1 MNEQPATP
9 VPALEGAPGEGTS
22 GLASAPAKGPS
33 DAGPRTLAI
42 DIGGTGLKASV
53 LDDKGAMLVDRV
65 RVPTTYP
72 LAPQALIDA
81 LRTLVAPLPAYDRI
95 AAGFPGMVRGGR
107 VLSAPHFVTQDGP
120 GTRIVPLLVAAW
132 SGYDLAGA
140 LEKELGKPARV
151 ANDADLQGGAV
162 VKGEGLEVVITLG
175 TGLGTAVYHEGH
187 LAPHIELA
195 HHPFRKGETYDEQV
209 GDAARKR
216 VGKKKWNNRVQEA
229 VNNID
234 TLLLFDHLYVGGGN
248 TVHLDIDLG
257 PKATIVDNSAGITG
271 GIRLWDPAR
280 PAPGGES
287 LPGQRSVA
295 EEGTPPAPTAC

>member
-1 MNEQPATP
+1 
-9 VPALEGAPGEGTS
+9 LG
-22 GLASAPAKGPS
+22 GPS
-33 DAGPRTLAI
+33 GAGPRTLAI

-53 LDDKGAMLVDRV
+53 LDEKGTMLVDRV
-65 RVPTTYP
+65 RIPTTYP

-132 SGYDLAGA
+132 SGYDLAAA

-162 VKGEGLEVVITLG
+162 VTGEGLEVVITLG

-195 HHPFRKGETYDEQV
+195 HHPFRKGQTYDEQV

-216 VGKKKWNNRVQEA
+216 VGRKKWNKRVREA
-229 VNNID
+229 VSNID

-248 TVHLDIDLG
+248 TAYLDIDLG
-257 PKATIVDNSAGITG
+257 PKATIIDNSAGITG
-271 GIRLWDPAR
+271 GIRLWDPR
-280 PAPGGES
+280 KSGDVRG
-287 LPGQRSVA
+287 
-295 EEGTPPAPTAC
+295 

>member
-1 MNEQPATP
+1 MSEQPAGSSGSSATGP
-9 VPALEGAPGEGTS
+9 TTGSSGT
-22 GLASAPAKGPS
+22 GPT
-33 DAGPRTLAI
+33 TLAI

-53 LDDKGAMLVDRV
+53 LDARGTMLVDRV

-72 LAPQALIDA
+72 LVPQALIDA

-120 GTRIVPLLVAAW
+120 GTRVVPLLVADW
-132 SGYDLAGA
+132 SGYDLAAA

-175 TGLGTAVYHEGH
+175 TGLGTAIYHEGH

-195 HHPFRKGETYDEQV
+195 HHPFRKGQTYDEQI

-216 VGKKKWNNRVQEA
+216 VGKKKWNKRVREA
-229 VNNID
+229 VSNID
-234 TLLLFDHLYVGGGN
+234 TLLLFDHLYIGGGN

-280 PAPGGES
+280 PAPGGEA
-287 LPGQRSVA
+287 LPG
-295 EEGTPPAPTAC
+295 

>member
-9 VPALEGAPGEGTS
+9 TPAPEGAPGLSS
-22 GLASAPAKGPS
+22 GPVKGPS
-33 DAGPRTLAI
+33 NAGPRTLAI

-53 LDDKGAMLVDRV
+53 LDVMGAMLVDRV

-72 LAPQALIDA
+72 LAPQTLIDA

-107 VLSAPHFVTQDGP
+107 VVSAPHFVTQDGP
-120 GTRIVPLLVAAW
+120 GTRVVPLLVAAW
-132 SGYDLAGA
+132 SGYDLAAA

-175 TGLGTAVYHEGH
+175 TGLGTAIYHEGH

-195 HHPFRKGETYDEQV
+195 HHPFRKGQTYDEQI

-216 VGKKKWNNRVQEA
+216 VGKKKWNKRVREA
-229 VNNID
+229 VRNID

-271 GIRLWDPAR
+271 GLRLWEPATSGDVR
-280 PAPGGES
+280 G
-287 LPGQRSVA
+287 
-295 EEGTPPAPTAC
+295 

>member
-1 MNEQPATP
+1 MSDQPTELPTGP
-9 VPALEGAPGEGTS
+9 VKAPS
-22 GLASAPAKGPS
+22 G
-33 DAGPRTLAI
+33 AGPRTLAI

-65 RVPTTYP
+65 RIPTTYP

-132 SGYDLAGA
+132 SGYDLAAA
-140 LEKELGKPARV
+140 LEKEFGKPARV
-151 ANDADLQGGAV
+151 ANDADMQGGAV

-175 TGLGTAVYHEGH
+175 TGLGTAIYQDGH

-195 HHPFRKGETYDEQV
+195 HHPFRNGETYDEQV

-216 VGKKKWNNRVQEA
+216 VGKKKWNKRVREA

-234 TLLLFDHLYVGGGN
+234 ALLAFDHLYVGGGN
-248 TVHLDIDLG
+248 AGYVDIDLG

-271 GIRLWDPAR
+271 GLRLWDPVM
-280 PAPGGES
+280 PADHLGGS
-287 LPGQRSVA
+287 R
-295 EEGTPPAPTAC
+295 

>member
-1 MNEQPATP
+1 MIEHPEN
-9 VPALEGAPGEGTS
+9 
-22 GLASAPAKGPS
+22 
-33 DAGPRTLAI
+33 AGPRTLAI

-53 LDDKGAMLVDRV
+53 LDAKGNMLVDRV
-65 RVPTTYP
+65 RIPTVYP
-72 LAPQALIDA
+72 LSPQGLIDA

-107 VLSAPHFVTQDGP
+107 VISAPHFVTKDGP
-120 GTRIVPLLVAAW
+120 GTATVPLLEAAW

-151 ANDADLQGGAV
+151 TNDADLQGGAV

-195 HHPFRKGETYDEQV
+195 HHPFRKGQTYDEQV

-216 VGKKKWNNRVQEA
+216 IGKKKSNKRVQEA
-229 VNNID
+229 VRNID
-234 TLLLFDHLYVGGGN
+234 TLLIFDHLYVGGGN
-248 TVHLDIDLG
+248 AVHVDADLG
-257 PKATIVDNSAGITG
+257 PKVTIVDNSAGIIG
-271 GIRLWDPAR
+271 GLKLWDPE
-280 PAPGGES
+280 P
-287 LPGQRSVA
+287 VA
-295 EEGTPPAPTAC
+295 GV

>member
-9 VPALEGAPGEGTS
+9 TPALEVAPGLSS
-22 GLASAPAKGPS
+22 GPVEGPS
-33 DAGPRTLAI
+33 NSGPRTLAI

-65 RVPTTYP
+65 RIPTTYP
-72 LAPQALIDA
+72 LAPQAMIDA

-107 VLSAPHFVTQDGP
+107 VVSAPHFVTQDGP
-120 GTRIVPLLVAAW
+120 GTRVVPLLVADW
-132 SGYDLAGA
+132 SGYDLAAA

-175 TGLGTAVYHEGH
+175 TGLGTAIYHEGH

-195 HHPFRKGETYDEQV
+195 HHPFRKGQTYDEQI

-216 VGKKKWNNRVQEA
+216 VGKKKWNKRVREA
-229 VNNID
+229 VRNID

-271 GIRLWDPAR
+271 GLRLWEPTR
-280 PAPGGES
+280 PAPG
-287 LPGQRSVA
+287 
-295 EEGTPPAPTAC
+295 

>member
-9 VPALEGAPGEGTS
+9 TPAPEGAPGLSS
-22 GLASAPAKGPS
+22 GPVKGPS
-33 DAGPRTLAI
+33 NAGPRTLAI

-65 RVPTTYP
+65 RIPTTYP

-107 VLSAPHFVTQDGP
+107 VVSAPHFVTQDGP
-120 GTRIVPLLVAAW
+120 GTRVVPLLVAAW
-132 SGYDLAGA
+132 SGYDLASA

-175 TGLGTAVYHEGH
+175 TGLGTAVYHDGH
-187 LAPHIELA
+187 LTPHMNWLYEKSTGNSRQISLFEGMEYQVTD
-195 HHPFRKGETYDEQV
+195 PFAIDFAVQHISLWGNQPDTQFVV
-209 GDAARKR
+209 GLT
-216 VGKKKWNNRVQEA
+216 
-229 VNNID
+229 VN
-234 TLLLFDHLYVGGGN
+234 TGHLRR
-248 TVHLDIDLG
+248 H
-257 PKATIVDNSAGITG
+257 
-271 GIRLWDPAR
+271 
-280 PAPGGES
+280 
-287 LPGQRSVA
+287 
-295 EEGTPPAPTAC
+295 

>member
-1 MNEQPATP
+1 MTEQPEIT
-9 VPALEGAPGEGTS
+9 GQT
-22 GLASAPAKGPS
+22 
-33 DAGPRTLAI
+33 TLAI

-53 LDDKGAMLVDRV
+53 LDDRGAMLVARV

-72 LAPQALIDA
+72 LAPQALIDT
-81 LRTLVAPLPAYDRI
+81 LRTLVVPLPAFDRI

-140 LEKELGKPARV
+140 LEKEFGKPARV

-216 VGKKKWNNRVQEA
+216 VGRKKWNKRVREA
-229 VNNID
+229 VDNIEA
-234 TLLLFDHLYVGGGN
+234 LLLFDHLYVGGGN
-248 TVHLDIDLG
+248 SVNVDIDLG
-257 PKATIVDNSAGITG
+257 PKVTIIDNSAGITG
-271 GIRLWDPAR
+271 GLRLWDPAR
-280 PAPGGES
+280 PAPD
-287 LPGQRSVA
+287 
-295 EEGTPPAPTAC
+295 